1 MYIRQDQADI
11 TLQVEGVTYGNG
23 DSWATYTGAGLSS
36 AGAKT
41 RPGGMGREVELG
53 GPSTRA
59 DATITTQNTEII
71 AGQHKAL
78 ESLIGRGN
86 ALITIQYLD
95 QYGNAI
101 PGARFGV
108 RGILKEAALPDVQ
121 WETPASGMYQ
131 VIVAC
136 HELAA

>member
-11 TLQVEGVTYGNG
+11 WLQVNGVSYGNG
-23 DSWATYTGAGLSS
+23 DSWATYTGAALSS

-41 RPGGMGREVELG
+41 RPGGMGTEVELG

-59 DATITTQNTEII
+59 DCTITTQNTDIM

-78 ESLIGRGN
+78 ESMIGKGD

-95 QYGNAI
+95 DYGAAI

-108 RGILKEAALPDVQ
+108 RGKLKEATLPDVQ
-121 WETPASGMYQ
+121 WETPAAGMYQ
-131 VIVAC
+131 VVVAC